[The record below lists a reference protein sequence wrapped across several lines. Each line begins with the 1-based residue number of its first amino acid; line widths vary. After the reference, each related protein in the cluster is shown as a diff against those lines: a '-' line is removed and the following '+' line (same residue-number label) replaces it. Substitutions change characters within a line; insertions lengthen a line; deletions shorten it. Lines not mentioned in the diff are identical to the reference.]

1 MIFPVQ
7 VYLQLS
13 PVWITA
19 FILLPFILKHSKSA
33 TFSCL
38 AGPFLTL
45 IIMLYVYRSNVKD
58 IIHIIAYMIF
68 IYWIQY
74 IYNFSYIKQL
84 PYTVCLQ
91 HMEVIMY
98 QQNYLSPCSLRYS
111 AFPISY
117 RLLPS
122 ESMMTTRGIS
132 STYNLRSASAPRSS

>member
-33 TFSCL
+33 AFSCL
-38 AGPFLTL
+38 VGPFLTL

-58 IIHIIAYMIF
+58 IIHIITYMIF

-74 IYNFSYIKQL
+74 IYNFGYIKQL

-91 HMEVIMY
+91 HMEVIFY
-98 QQNYLSPCSLRYS
+98 VS
-111 AFPISY
+111 AELFIPMFLEIFCFSH
-117 RLLPS
+117 LIQII
-122 ESMMTTRGIS
+122 TF
-132 STYNLRSASAPRSS
+132 